1 MSKARKQATDT
12 KTRRRPS
19 QGKAGKR
26 QQTYCWQELIQGIR
40 RFLPRKGLPLQVA
53 GKRVRWTP
61 RLLVICV
68 LLMVWSQSQAL
79 ADRFADARLAT
90 IKIHKS
96 RRRPGKTYEGFMAS
110 LCGMSKELLD
120 RVCNTLRASV
130 QEIAGSH
137 WTVEGWILFGA
148 DGTKVECPMTRAN
161 EKAFGCAGKRN
172 STPQQFLTMVLHLGT
187 GLPWAWIRGHGRS
200 SERRHLRR
208 MVKLLPENSMLVAD
222 AGFTGYEL
230 LSSILDS
237 GRQFIVRVGSNV
249 RLLKKLGYAFKER
262 EGTVYLWPEDKRKKC
277 PPLVLR
283 LVTLHD
289 GRKPMYLLTSV
300 LAPAKL
306 SDAAVGRIYRLRW
319 GIEVHYR
326 SLKQTM
332 GKRKMHSDC
341 PRHARVEL
349 DWTVVGH
356 WIMQLMAVSELI
368 AAGKDPRSCSVAE
381 SLRVLRKMMKEPD
394 QRCGR
399 GALGRRLRA
408 AVKDTYVRTS
418 SKKAR
423 HWPRKKTEKP
433 PGRPKMRMATK
444 TEIREAQVFK
454 IEQAPL
460 RFAA

>member
-1 MSKARKQATDT
+1 MSKARKQASR
-12 KTRRRPS
+12 TRTNRRSSPA
-19 QGKAGKR
+19 KAGKR
-26 QQTYCWQELIQGIR
+26 QQTYCWQELMQGIR

-53 GKRVRWTP
+53 GKRVCWTP

-68 LLMVWSQSQAL
+68 LLMVWNQSQTL

-90 IKIHKS
+90 IKMYKS

-110 LCGMSKELLD
+110 LCGLSKELLD
-120 RVCNTLRASV
+120 RVCATLRASV
-130 QEIAGSH
+130 QEIAGPH

-161 EKAFGCAGKRN
+161 ENRFGCAGKRN

-222 AGFTGYEL
+222 AGFTGYDL
-230 LSSILDS
+230 LSSILADS
-237 GRQFIVRVGSNV
+237 RQFIVRVGSNV
-249 RLLKKLGYAFKER
+249 RLLKKLGYAVR
-262 EGTVYLWPEDKRKKC
+262 EYQGIVYLWPENQRDRK
-277 PPLVLR
+277 PLVLR

-289 GRKPMYLLTSV
+289 GKRPVYLLTSV
-300 LAPAKL
+300 LEAAKL

-319 GIEVHYR
+319 SIEVHYR

-332 GKRKMHSDC
+332 GKRKMLSDC

-381 SLRVLRKMMKEPD
+381 SLRVLRKLLKDPD

-408 AVKDTYVRTS
+408 AVKDTYFRTS

-454 IEQAPL
+454 IEQASL
-460 RFAA
+460 RFVA